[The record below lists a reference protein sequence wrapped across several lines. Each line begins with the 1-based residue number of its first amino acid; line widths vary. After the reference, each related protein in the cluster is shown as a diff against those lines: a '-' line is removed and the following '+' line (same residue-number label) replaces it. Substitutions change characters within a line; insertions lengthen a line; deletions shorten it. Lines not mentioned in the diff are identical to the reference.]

1 MSPETIRAFLT
12 AASHGDVESVRRM
25 LAAEPSLADA
35 RGPHPFWGG
44 EPQPLQVAAEWGR
57 LEVVR
62 LLLDAGA
69 DPDCRASDYG
79 GWTPLHLALH
89 AGHGPAPYAEVAEFL
104 IEWGAT
110 VDLWAA
116 AAAGDLE
123 RLCAVLDGD
132 PAAVKAR
139 GPNEGTP
146 LHFAATAEVVREL
159 LARGADLTVRD
170 TYGRTPAQ
178 AIAAYGARRKDAARE
193 ALDASGEWNLRLAC
207 ALGEV
212 ERARTLLDA
221 GETGGLDGTT
231 PLHVAA
237 AKGQAEITRLLLER
251 GYDPNAPDAEGIRP
265 LHHAAGGGHAEIVR
279 LLLDAGADRQ
289 ALDSQH
295 NATPLD
301 WARFQGQA
309 DTAALLAGT
318 GPSAE

>member
-1 MSPETIRAFLT
+1 MSPETVRAFLT
-12 AASHGDVESVRRM
+12 AASNGDVESVGRM
-25 LAAEPSLADA
+25 LAAEPFLASA

-57 LEVVR
+57 LAVVR

-79 GWTPLHLALH
+79 GWTPLHLAYH
-89 AGHGPAPYAEVAEFL
+89 EGHGPAPYAEVAL
-104 IEWGAT
+104 LLTQRGAT

-116 AAAGDLE
+116 ASSGDVE
-123 RLCAVLDGD
+123 RLRALLDAD
-132 PAAVKAR
+132 PAGVNAR
-139 GPNEGTP
+139 GPNEATS

-170 TYGRTPAQ
+170 TYGRTPGQ

-212 ERARTLLDA
+212 ERARTFLDA
-221 GETGGLDGTT
+221 GETGGLNGAT

-237 AKGQAEITRLLLER
+237 ATGQAEITRLLLAR

-265 LHHAAGGGHAEIVR
+265 LHHAAGGGHTEVVR
-279 LLLDAGADRQ
+279 LLLGAGADRH
-289 ALDSQH
+289 ARDGQH
-295 NATPLD
+295 DATPLD
-301 WARFQGQA
+301 WAGFRGQA
-309 DTAALLAGT
+309 ETAALLAGID
-318 GPSAE
+318 P

>member
-1 MSPETIRAFLT
+1 
-12 AASHGDVESVRRM
+12 
-25 LAAEPSLADA
+25 
-35 RGPHPFWGG
+35 
-44 EPQPLQVAAEWGR
+44 
-57 LEVVR
+57 
-62 LLLDAGA
+62 
-69 DPDCRASDYG
+69 
-79 GWTPLHLALH
+79 
-89 AGHGPAPYAEVAEFL
+89 VAEFL

-178 AIAAYGARRKDAARE
+178 AIAAYGARRGDAARA
-193 ALDASGEWNLRLAC
+193 ALDASGEWDLRLAC

-212 ERARTLLDA
+212 ERARELLDV
-221 GETGGLDGTT
+221 GDTRGFDDTT
-231 PLHVAA
+231 PLHIAA
-237 AKGQAEITRLLLER
+237 AKGQVQVTRLLLER
-251 GYDPNAPDAEGIRP
+251 GSDPNAPDEEGIRP
-265 LHHAAGGGHAEIVR
+265 LHHAAGGGHAEVVR

-289 ALDSQH
+289 ARDGQH
-295 NATPLD
+295 DATPLD
-301 WARFQGQA
+301 WARFQGQPE
-309 DTAALLAGT
+309 TTVLLASWD
-318 GPSAE
+318 PSTE